1 MARADELAK
10 NLQAARRQS
19 ANLEKALEEIHSEK
33 KMVVKDKEQEIAGLR
48 DQLNAAR
55 ARINDD

>member
-19 ANLEKALEEIHSEK
+19 ANLEKALEEINSEK

-48 DQLNAAR
+48 EQLNAAR